1 MTEIKDTERELQLF
15 RLRLS
20 VAGLVV
26 FICFG
31 LLMLRFFWLQAI
43 RHDEYW
49 ERAESNRISVVP
61 AVPNRGLIID
71 RNGVVLARNFS
82 AYTLEITPSKIT
94 GPIDTVIDE
103 LAQLVDI
110 QARDRKRF
118 RRLLEESKTFE
129 SLPIRTRLTDEEVAR
144 FAAQRYRFPGVDIQA
159 RLFRQYPLGQT
170 ASHMIGYIGR
180 VNKKEA
186 ERLEDSEDAAN
197 YRGTEYIGKE
207 GLEKSYERELH
218 GITGYD
224 EIEVSA
230 GGRANRTL
238 SRHSPTPGNNLILSV
253 DIELQK
259 IVEKAFG
266 DRRGALVAI
275 EPETGD
281 ILAYVS
287 MPTFDPNLF
296 VEGIDT
302 KSWEELNTSLDKP
315 LLNRPL
321 IGSYPP
327 GSTFKPYMALA
338 SLELGKRTPE
348 MAISDPGYFWFG
360 NNKFRDDKEG
370 GHGRV
375 DMYRS
380 IVQSCNTYYYNL
392 ANDLGID
399 AIHDFMKPFGF
410 GQLTGIDLENER
422 RGVLPSQAWKKH
434 TFKRPELQKWYAGE
448 TISVGIG
455 QGYNSFTPLQL
466 AHAVS
471 NLANNG
477 VVMKPHL
484 VKSVED
490 ASTKARNLTVP
501 KESYRIPLKPENIEV
516 VKNAMIGVTKE
527 GTSARSF
534 ANASYISGGKTG
546 TAQAAAMSRTVKYDA
561 SKIAERLRDHSL
573 YIAFAP
579 ADKPKIALAV
589 IVENAG
595 FGAAAAAPI
604 ARLAID
610 YYLLGKRPEEPVAK
624 VEGSINGQPGP
635 VPATAPPVTEPT
647 TSTPAAPAVPAKPGA
662 AVPAA
667 PATPAAPA
675 AAPGKP
681 AVAPATAATAAAA
694 ASATA
699 KPAAPT
705 TAAPAPAP
713 APVTNKPAAAPAA
726 APGTNK
732 PAAAPA
738 PAPVTNKPAAAPAAA
753 PATNKPAAA
762 PAPATTPAAPAVA
775 KSPAASAALPAT
787 APAATPAA
795 TKTAATPAASA
806 LAATPGTP
814 TKPGTTAAPAS
825 APAPAPVPAPA
836 KPAAT
841 TAPAT
846 RASNVSKPTAGTR
859 SDDRSEP

>member
-1 MTEIKDTERELQLF
+1 MTEIKDTEREIQLF

-26 FICFG
+26 LTCFG
-31 LLMLRFFWLQAI
+31 LLMLRFIWLQAV
-43 RHDEYW
+43 RHSEYY

-71 RNGVVLARNFS
+71 RNGVILARNYS
-82 AYTLEITPSKIT
+82 AYTLEITPDKINR
-94 GPIDTVIDE
+94 PLDTVIDE
-103 LAQLVDI
+103 LAKIVDI
-110 QARDRKRF
+110 QPKDRKRF
-118 RRLLEESKTFE
+118 RRQMEESKSFE

-180 VNKKEA
+180 VNKREA
-186 ERLEDSEDAAN
+186 EKLEESEDAAN

-207 GLEKSYERELH
+207 GIEKSYERELH

-238 SRHSPTPGNNLILSV
+238 SRNAPTPGNNLILSV

-266 DRRGALVAI
+266 ERRGALVAI
-275 EPETGD
+275 DPATGD
-281 ILAYVS
+281 VLAYVS

-296 VEGIDT
+296 VEGIDS

-375 DMYRS
+375 DMYKS
-380 IVQSCNTYYYNL
+380 IVQSCNTFYYVL

-410 GQLTGIDLENER
+410 GQVTGIDLENER
-422 RGVLPSQAWKKH
+422 RGVLPSQEWKRK

-455 QGYNSFTPLQL
+455 QGYNSFTPIQL

-484 VKSVED
+484 VKSIED
-490 ASTKARNLTVP
+490 PNSKARKLTVP
-501 KESYRIPLKPENIEV
+501 KESYRIPLRQENIDF
-516 VKNAMIGVTKE
+516 VKSAMIGVTKE

-534 ANASYISGGKTG
+534 ANAPYTSGGKTG
-546 TAQAAAMSRTVKYDA
+546 TAQAAAMSKTVKYDA

-573 YIAFAP
+573 YVAFAP
-579 ADKPKIALAV
+579 ADKPRIALAV

-610 YYLLGKRPEEPVAK
+610 YYLLGKRPDEPVAK
-624 VEGSINGQPGP
+624 VESASADTQTRADANKPETKKP
-635 VPATAPPVTEPT
+635 DASKPE
-647 TSTPAAPAVPAKPGA
+647 PAKPDAPKPDPSKSESNKPSAGKPEA
-662 AVPAA
+662 K
-667 PATPAAPA
+667 PATPPA
-675 AAPGKP
+675 N
-681 AVAPATAATAAAA
+681 TAA
-694 ASATA
+694 SS
-699 KPAAPT
+699 
-705 TAAPAPAP
+705 
-713 APVTNKPAAAPAA
+713 
-726 APGTNK
+726 GT
-732 PAAAPA
+732 
-738 PAPVTNKPAAAPAAA
+738 
-753 PATNKPAAA
+753 
-762 PAPATTPAAPAVA
+762 ATTPG
-775 KSPAASAALPAT
+775 KSP
-787 APAATPAA
+787 TPSVAGGA
-795 TKTAATPAASA
+795 NKNAEQR
-806 LAATPGTP
+806 
-814 TKPGTTAAPAS
+814 S
-825 APAPAPVPAPA
+825 AP
-836 KPAAT
+836 
-841 TAPAT
+841 
-846 RASNVSKPTAGTR
+846 
-859 SDDRSEP
+859 

>member
-1 MTEIKDTERELQLF
+1 MTEIKDTEREIQLF
-15 RLRLS
+15 RVRLS

-26 FICFG
+26 LICFG
-31 LLMLRFFWLQAI
+31 LLMLRFIWLQAI
-43 RHDEYW
+43 RHSEYF

-71 RNGVVLARNFS
+71 RNGVILARNYS
-82 AYTLEITPSKIT
+82 AYTLEITPDKINR
-94 GPIDTVIDE
+94 PLDTVIDE
-103 LAQLVDI
+103 LAKIVDI
-110 QARDRKRF
+110 QQKDRKRF
-118 RRLLEESKTFE
+118 RRQMEESKSFE

-180 VNKKEA
+180 VNKREA
-186 ERLEDSEDAAN
+186 ERLEESEDAAN

-207 GLEKSYERELH
+207 GIEKSYERELH
-218 GITGYD
+218 GLTGYD

-238 SRHSPTPGNNLILSV
+238 SRSAPTPGNNLILSV

-259 IVEKAFG
+259 IIEKAFG

-275 EPETGD
+275 EPATGD
-281 ILAYVS
+281 VLAYVS

-296 VEGIDT
+296 VEGIDS
-302 KSWEELNTSLDKP
+302 KSWEDLNTSLDKP

-360 NNKFRDDKEG
+360 NNRFRDDKEG

-375 DMYRS
+375 DMYKS
-380 IVQSCNTYYYNL
+380 IVQSCNTFYYVL

-422 RGVLPSQAWKKH
+422 RGVLPSQDWKRK

-455 QGYNSFTPLQL
+455 QGYNSFTPIQL

-484 VKSVED
+484 VKSIED
-490 ASTKARNLTVP
+490 PNSKARKLTVP
-501 KESYRIPLKPENIEV
+501 KESYRIPLRQENIEF
-516 VKNAMIGVTKE
+516 VKSAMIGVTKE

-534 ANASYISGGKTG
+534 ANAPYTSGGKTG
-546 TAQAAAMSRTVKYDA
+546 TAQAAAMSKTVKYDA

-573 YIAFAP
+573 YVAFAP
-579 ADKPKIALAV
+579 ADKPRIALAV

-610 YYLLGKRPEEPVAK
+610 YYLLGKRPDEPVAK
-624 VEGSINGQPGP
+624 VE
-635 VPATAPPVTEPT
+635 
-647 TSTPAAPAVPAKPGA
+647 AAPAEPQSRTDATKPDAKKPDTNKPEASKAEAKKPEAGKPEPQKVEPGKPEEKKPAAAKPDPAKA
-662 AVPAA
+662 EAVRSEPKNAEA
-667 PATPAAPA
+667 SKPVAAPA
-675 AAPGKP
+675 ANT
-681 AVAPATAATAAAA
+681 ATATI
-694 ASATA
+694 
-699 KPAAPT
+699 KK
-705 TAAPAPAP
+705 
-713 APVTNKPAAAPAA
+713 NEQR
-726 APGTNK
+726 
-732 PAAAPA
+732 
-738 PAPVTNKPAAAPAAA
+738 
-753 PATNKPAAA
+753 
-762 PAPATTPAAPAVA
+762 
-775 KSPAASAALPAT
+775 
-787 APAATPAA
+787 
-795 TKTAATPAASA
+795 
-806 LAATPGTP
+806 
-814 TKPGTTAAPAS
+814 S
-825 APAPAPVPAPA
+825 AP
-836 KPAAT
+836 
-841 TAPAT
+841 
-846 RASNVSKPTAGTR
+846 
-859 SDDRSEP
+859 

>member
-1 MTEIKDTERELQLF
+1 MTEIKDTEREIQLF

-20 VAGLVV
+20 VAGLLVL
-26 FICFG
+26 FCFG
-31 LLMLRFFWLQAI
+31 LLALRFVWLQGV
-43 RHDEYW
+43 RYSEYHQ
-49 ERAESNRISVVP
+49 RAESNRISVVP
-61 AVPNRGLIID
+61 AVPNRGLILD
-71 RNGVVLARNFS
+71 RNGVVLARNYS
-82 AYTLEITPSKIT
+82 AYTLEITPSKI
-94 GPIDTVIDE
+94 GRPLETVIDD
-103 LAQLVDI
+103 LAQVIDI
-110 QARDRKRF
+110 QPRDRKRF
-118 RRLLEESKTFE
+118 RRLLDESKSFE

-144 FAAQRYRFPGVDIQA
+144 FVAQRYRFPGVDIQA

-180 VNKKEA
+180 VNKREA
-186 ERLEDSEDAAN
+186 ERIEQSEDAAN

-230 GGRANRTL
+230 GGRAVRTL
-238 SRHSPTPGNNLILSV
+238 SRHAPMPGKNLILSV

-259 IVEKAFG
+259 IIEQAFG

-321 IGSYPP
+321 IGTYPP
-327 GSTFKPYMALA
+327 GSTFKPFMALA
-338 SLELGKRTPE
+338 ALQNGKRTPE
-348 MAISDPGYFWFG
+348 QSIADPGYFWFG

-375 DMYRS
+375 DMTKS
-380 IVQSCNTYYYNL
+380 IVVSCNTYYYVL

-399 AIHDFMKPFGF
+399 TIHDFMKPFGF

-422 RGVLPSQAWKKH
+422 RGVLPSTAWKKR

-455 QGYNSFTPLQL
+455 QGYNAFTPLQL
-466 AHAVS
+466 AHAVA
-471 NLANNG
+471 NLANDG

-490 ASTKARNLTVP
+490 PVTRSRNLIVP
-501 KESYRIPLKPENIEV
+501 KESYRIPLKPDHVEV
-516 VKNAMIGVTKE
+516 IKNAMVAVTRE

-534 ANASYISGGKTG
+534 ASAPYTSGGKTG
-546 TAQAAAMSRTVKYDA
+546 TAQAAAMSKTVKYDA

-610 YYLLGKRPEEPVAK
+610 YYLLGKRPEAQAVK
-624 VEGSINGQPGP
+624 PGTISAA
-635 VPATAPPVTEPT
+635 ATASPAQ
-647 TSTPAAPAVPAKPGA
+647 TP
-662 AVPAA
+662 
-667 PATPAAPA
+667 
-675 AAPGKP
+675 
-681 AVAPATAATAAAA
+681 AAAA
-694 ASATA
+694 AAVSG
-699 KPAAPT
+699 PAPSV
-705 TAAPAPAP
+705 APAPRTEPAAVTAPMPAPRPAP
-713 APVTNKPAAAPAA
+713 AGSTSVPPSPPAAAIIPRQEGN
-726 APGTNK
+726 P
-732 PAAAPA
+732 
-738 PAPVTNKPAAAPAAA
+738 
-753 PATNKPAAA
+753 
-762 PAPATTPAAPAVA
+762 
-775 KSPAASAALPAT
+775 
-787 APAATPAA
+787 
-795 TKTAATPAASA
+795 
-806 LAATPGTP
+806 
-814 TKPGTTAAPAS
+814 
-825 APAPAPVPAPA
+825 
-836 KPAAT
+836 
-841 TAPAT
+841 
-846 RASNVSKPTAGTR
+846 
-859 SDDRSEP
+859 

>member
-1 MTEIKDTERELQLF
+1 MTEIKDTEREIQLF

-26 FICFG
+26 LICFG
-31 LLMLRFFWLQAI
+31 LLMLRFIWLQAI
-43 RHDEYW
+43 RHSEYY

-71 RNGVVLARNFS
+71 RNGVILARNYS
-82 AYTLEITPSKIT
+82 AYTLEITPDKINR
-94 GPIDTVIDE
+94 PLDTVIDE
-103 LAQLVDI
+103 LAKIVDI
-110 QARDRKRF
+110 QPKDRKRF
-118 RRLLEESKTFE
+118 RRQMEESKSFE

-180 VNKKEA
+180 VNKREA
-186 ERLEDSEDAAN
+186 EKLEESEDAAN

-207 GLEKSYERELH
+207 GIEKSYERELH

-238 SRHSPTPGNNLILSV
+238 SRHAPTPGNNLILSV

-275 EPETGD
+275 DPATGD
-281 ILAYVS
+281 VLAYVS

-296 VEGIDT
+296 VEGIDS

-380 IVQSCNTYYYNL
+380 IVQSCNTFYYVL

-422 RGVLPSQAWKKH
+422 RGVLPSQEWKRK

-455 QGYNSFTPLQL
+455 QGYNSFTPIQL

-471 NLANNG
+471 NLANSG

-484 VKSVED
+484 VKSIED
-490 ASTKARNLTVP
+490 PNSKARKLTVP
-501 KESYRIPLKPENIEV
+501 KESYRIPLRQENIDF
-516 VKNAMIGVTKE
+516 VKSAMIGVTKE

-534 ANASYISGGKTG
+534 ANAPYTSGGKTG
-546 TAQAAAMSRTVKYDA
+546 TAQAAAMSKTVKYDA

-573 YIAFAP
+573 YVAFAP
-579 ADKPKIALAV
+579 ADKPRIALAV

-610 YYLLGKRPEEPVAK
+610 YYLLGKRPDEPVAK
-624 VEGSINGQPGP
+624 VESA
-635 VPATAPPVTEPT
+635 PADTPSRADATKPESKKPDPNSTDSTKPDAQKPDPNKPPVKKPEAAKADAAKTEP
-647 TSTPAAPAVPAKPGA
+647 AKAEPAKPDA
-662 AVPAA
+662 
-667 PATPAAPA
+667 
-675 AAPGKP
+675 
-681 AVAPATAATAAAA
+681 
-694 ASATA
+694 A
-699 KPAAPT
+699 KPAP
-705 TAAPAPAP
+705 
-713 APVTNKPAAAPAA
+713 K
-726 APGTNK
+726 
-732 PAAAPA
+732 
-738 PAPVTNKPAAAPAAA
+738 
-753 PATNKPAAA
+753 
-762 PAPATTPAAPAVA
+762 
-775 KSPAASAALPAT
+775 KSDT
-787 APAATPAA
+787 APANAPKAAEQRSTP
-795 TKTAATPAASA
+795 
-806 LAATPGTP
+806 
-814 TKPGTTAAPAS
+814 
-825 APAPAPVPAPA
+825 
-836 KPAAT
+836 
-841 TAPAT
+841 
-846 RASNVSKPTAGTR
+846 
-859 SDDRSEP
+859 

>member
-1 MTEIKDTERELQLF
+1 VTEIKDTEREIQLF
-15 RLRLS
+15 RVRLS

-26 FICFG
+26 LICFG
-31 LLMLRFFWLQAI
+31 LLMLRFIWLQAI
-43 RHDEYW
+43 RHSEYY

-71 RNGVVLARNFS
+71 RNGVILARNYS
-82 AYTLEITPSKIT
+82 AYTLEITPDKINR
-94 GPIDTVIDE
+94 PLDTVIDE
-103 LAQLVDI
+103 LAKIVDI
-110 QARDRKRF
+110 QQKDRKRF
-118 RRLLEESKTFE
+118 RRQMEESKSFE

-180 VNKKEA
+180 VNKREA
-186 ERLEDSEDAAN
+186 ERLEESEDAAN

-207 GLEKSYERELH
+207 GIEKSYERELH
-218 GITGYD
+218 GLTGYD

-238 SRHSPTPGNNLILSV
+238 SRSAPTPGNNLILSV

-259 IVEKAFG
+259 IIEIAFG

-275 EPETGD
+275 EPATGD
-281 ILAYVS
+281 VLAYVS

-296 VEGIDT
+296 VEGIDS
-302 KSWEELNTSLDKP
+302 KSWEDLNTSLDKP

-338 SLELGKRTPE
+338 ALELGKRTPE

-360 NNKFRDDKEG
+360 NNRFRDDKEG

-375 DMYRS
+375 DMYKS
-380 IVQSCNTYYYNL
+380 IVQSCNTFYYVL

-422 RGVLPSQAWKKH
+422 RGVLPSQDWKRK

-455 QGYNSFTPLQL
+455 QGYNSFTPIQL

-484 VKSVED
+484 VKSIED
-490 ASTKARNLTVP
+490 PNSKARKLTVP
-501 KESYRIPLKPENIEV
+501 KESYRIPLRQENIEF
-516 VKNAMIGVTKE
+516 VKSAMIGVTKE

-534 ANASYISGGKTG
+534 ANAPYTSGGKTG
-546 TAQAAAMSRTVKYDA
+546 TAQAAAMSKTVKYDA

-573 YIAFAP
+573 YVAFAP
-579 ADKPKIALAV
+579 ADKPRIALAV

-610 YYLLGKRPEEPVAK
+610 YYLLGKRPDEPVAK
-624 VEGSINGQPGP
+624 VEVAPAESQNRTDATKPDAKKPDTNKPDTNKPEASKAEAKKPEAGKPEPQKVEPGKP
-635 VPATAPPVTEPT
+635 EEKKP
-647 TSTPAAPAVPAKPGA
+647 PAAKPDPAKA
-662 AVPAA
+662 EAVRSEPKSTEASK
-667 PATPAAPA
+667 PVAAPA
-675 AAPGKP
+675 AN
-681 AVAPATAATAAAA
+681 AATA
-694 ASATA
+694 TI
-699 KPAAPT
+699 KK
-705 TAAPAPAP
+705 
-713 APVTNKPAAAPAA
+713 NEQR
-726 APGTNK
+726 
-732 PAAAPA
+732 
-738 PAPVTNKPAAAPAAA
+738 
-753 PATNKPAAA
+753 
-762 PAPATTPAAPAVA
+762 
-775 KSPAASAALPAT
+775 
-787 APAATPAA
+787 
-795 TKTAATPAASA
+795 
-806 LAATPGTP
+806 
-814 TKPGTTAAPAS
+814 S
-825 APAPAPVPAPA
+825 AP
-836 KPAAT
+836 
-841 TAPAT
+841 
-846 RASNVSKPTAGTR
+846 
-859 SDDRSEP
+859 

>member
-1 MTEIKDTERELQLF
+1 MTEIKDTEREIQLF
-15 RLRLS
+15 RFRLS
-20 VAGLVV
+20 VASL
-26 FICFG
+26 FILACFG
-31 LLMLRFFWLQAI
+31 VLMLRFVWLQAV
-43 RHDEYW
+43 RYNEYF

-61 AVPNRGLIID
+61 AVPNRGLIVD
-71 RNGVVLARNFS
+71 RNGVVLARNYS
-82 AYTLEITPSKIT
+82 AYTLEITPSKI
-94 GPIDTVIDE
+94 GRPLETVIDE
-103 LAQLVDI
+103 LAKIVDI
-110 QARDRKRF
+110 QPRDRRRFKRQM
-118 RRLLEESKTFE
+118 EESKSFE

-144 FAAQRYRFPGVDIQA
+144 FAAQQFRFPGVDIQA

-180 VNKKEA
+180 VNKREA
-186 ERLEDSEDAAN
+186 ERLEESEDAAN
-197 YRGTEYIGKE
+197 YRGTDYIGKE
-207 GLEKSYERELH
+207 GLEKSYERHLH
-218 GITGYD
+218 GVTGYD

-230 GGRANRTL
+230 GGRAVRTL
-238 SRHSPTPGNNLILSV
+238 SRHAPIPGKNLILSV

-296 VEGIDT
+296 VDGIDT

-321 IGSYPP
+321 IGTYPP

-338 SLELGKRTPE
+338 ALELGKRTPE

-380 IVQSCNTYYYNL
+380 IVQSCNTYYYML
-392 ANDLGID
+392 GNDLGID

-422 RGVLPSQAWKKH
+422 RGVLPSTEWKRK

-448 TISVGIG
+448 TVSVGIG

-466 AHAVS
+466 AHAVA
-471 NLANNG
+471 NLSNNG

-490 ASTKARNLTVP
+490 PLSKVRELTVP
-501 KESYRIPLKPENIEV
+501 KESYRIPLQPQNIDV

-534 ANASYISGGKTG
+534 ANAPYVSGGKTG
-546 TAQAAAMSRTVKYDA
+546 TAQAAAMSKTVKYEA
-561 SKIAERLRDHSL
+561 SRIAERLRDHSL

-610 YYLLGKRPEEPVAK
+610 YYLLGKRPDEPVAK
-624 VEGSINGQPGP
+624 VEGS
-635 VPATAPPVTEPT
+635 TE
-647 TSTPAAPAVPAKPGA
+647 
-662 AVPAA
+662 
-667 PATPAAPA
+667 
-675 AAPGKP
+675 
-681 AVAPATAATAAAA
+681 AATQ
-694 ASATA
+694 
-699 KPAAPT
+699 
-705 TAAPAPAP
+705 
-713 APVTNKPAAAPAA
+713 
-726 APGTNK
+726 
-732 PAAAPA
+732 
-738 PAPVTNKPAAAPAAA
+738 
-753 PATNKPAAA
+753 
-762 PAPATTPAAPAVA
+762 
-775 KSPAASAALPAT
+775 
-787 APAATPAA
+787 
-795 TKTAATPAASA
+795 
-806 LAATPGTP
+806 
-814 TKPGTTAAPAS
+814 
-825 APAPAPVPAPA
+825 PAPAPVPAPVPA
-836 KPAAT
+836 PASSAPPVPPNKPSSAAPAAPAPAAPAPTAPAAT
-841 TAPAT
+841 PPAMTTGRRAP
-846 RASNVSKPTAGTR
+846 
-859 SDDRSEP
+859 

>member
-1 MTEIKDTERELQLF
+1 MKEFKDTEHELQLF
-15 RLRLS
+15 RVRLS
-20 VAGLVV
+20 VAGLLV

-43 RHDEYW
+43 RHNEYQ

-71 RNGVVLARNFS
+71 RNGVILARNFS
-82 AYTLEITPSKIT
+82 AYTLEITPSKINR
-94 GPIDTVIDE
+94 PLDVVIDE
-103 LAQLVDI
+103 LAKIVDI
-110 QARDRKRF
+110 QPKDRKRLK
-118 RRLLEESKTFE
+118 RLMEESKTFE
-129 SLPIRTRLTDEEVAR
+129 SLPIRTRLSDEEVAR
-144 FAAQRYRFPGVDIQA
+144 FAVQRYRFPGVDIQA

-180 VNKKEA
+180 VNKREA
-186 ERLEDSEDAAN
+186 ERLEQGDDAAN
-197 YRGTEYIGKE
+197 YRGTEYLGKE

-218 GITGYD
+218 GTTGYD

-238 SRHSPTPGNNLILSV
+238 SRTAPTPGNNLILSV

-259 IVEKAFG
+259 IIEKAFG

-275 EPETGD
+275 DPQTGD

-302 KSWEELNTSLDKP
+302 KSWDELNTSPDKP

-338 SLELGKRTPE
+338 ALESGKRTPE
-348 MAISDPGYFWFG
+348 SAISDPGYFWFG

-375 DMYRS
+375 DMYKS
-380 IVQSCNTYYYNL
+380 IVQSCNTYYYVL

-399 AIHDFMKPFGF
+399 VIHDFMKPFGF

-422 RGVLPSQAWKKH
+422 RGVLPSTEWKRR

-471 NLANNG
+471 NLANKGLVN
-477 VVMKPHL
+477 KPHL

-490 ASTKARNLTVP
+490 SSTKVRTLTVVKP
-501 KESYRIPLKPENIEV
+501 SYQIPLKPENIAV
-516 VKNAMIGVTKE
+516 IHNAMVGVTKE

-534 ANASYISGGKTG
+534 ANAPYTTGGKTG
-546 TAQAAAMSRTVKYDA
+546 TAQAAALSRSVKYDA
-561 SKIAERLRDHSL
+561 SKIAENLRDHSL

-579 ADKPKIALAV
+579 ADKPRIALAV

-604 ARLAID
+604 ARLAMD
-610 YYLLGKRPEEPVAK
+610 YYLTGKRPDEPVPKPEAPSTPEPAA
-624 VEGSINGQPGP
+624 VSPAANSPAPTGSP
-635 VPATAPPVTEPT
+635 VPARPSTVAPLSKPPVTPSPPT
-647 TSTPAAPAVPAKPGA
+647 VPPGTSLPTPATTAPMSNTVGRAAPTPTPSVAVPKPSA
-662 AVPAA
+662 LPSKPLKSEPPQSEPRSVP
-667 PATPAAPA
+667 
-675 AAPGKP
+675 KP
-681 AVAPATAATAAAA
+681 ESKPELKP
-694 ASATA
+694 
-699 KPAAPT
+699 KPAAPLSI
-705 TAAPAPAP
+705 PER
-713 APVTNKPAAAPAA
+713 
-726 APGTNK
+726 
-732 PAAAPA
+732 
-738 PAPVTNKPAAAPAAA
+738 
-753 PATNKPAAA
+753 
-762 PAPATTPAAPAVA
+762 
-775 KSPAASAALPAT
+775 
-787 APAATPAA
+787 
-795 TKTAATPAASA
+795 
-806 LAATPGTP
+806 
-814 TKPGTTAAPAS
+814 S
-825 APAPAPVPAPA
+825 AP
-836 KPAAT
+836 
-841 TAPAT
+841 
-846 RASNVSKPTAGTR
+846 
-859 SDDRSEP
+859 

>member
-1 MTEIKDTERELQLF
+1 MTEIKDTEREIQLF
-15 RLRLS
+15 RFRLS
-20 VAGLVV
+20 VASL
-26 FICFG
+26 FILACFG
-31 LLMLRFFWLQAI
+31 VLMLRFVWLQAV
-43 RHDEYW
+43 RYNEYF

-61 AVPNRGLIID
+61 AVPNRGLIVD
-71 RNGVVLARNFS
+71 RNGVVLARNYS
-82 AYTLEITPSKIT
+82 AYTLEITPSKI
-94 GPIDTVIDE
+94 GRPLETVIDE
-103 LAQLVDI
+103 LAKIVDI
-110 QARDRKRF
+110 QPRDRRRFKRQM
-118 RRLLEESKTFE
+118 EESKSFE

-144 FAAQRYRFPGVDIQA
+144 FAAQQFRFPGVDIQA

-180 VNKKEA
+180 VNKREA
-186 ERLEDSEDAAN
+186 ERLEESEDAAN
-197 YRGTEYIGKE
+197 YRGTDYIGKE
-207 GLEKSYERELH
+207 GLEKSYERHLH
-218 GITGYD
+218 GVTGYD

-230 GGRANRTL
+230 GGRAVRTL
-238 SRHSPTPGNNLILSV
+238 SRHAPIPGKNLILSV

-296 VEGIDT
+296 VDGIDT

-321 IGSYPP
+321 IGTYPP

-338 SLELGKRTPE
+338 ALELGKRTPE

-380 IVQSCNTYYYNL
+380 IVQSCNTYYYML
-392 ANDLGID
+392 GNDLGID

-422 RGVLPSQAWKKH
+422 RGVLPSTEWKRK

-448 TISVGIG
+448 TVSVGIG

-466 AHAVS
+466 AHAVA
-471 NLANNG
+471 NLSNNG

-490 ASTKARNLTVP
+490 PLSKVRELTVP
-501 KESYRIPLKPENIEV
+501 KESYRIPLQPQNIDV

-534 ANASYISGGKTG
+534 ANAPYVSGGKTG
-546 TAQAAAMSRTVKYDA
+546 TAQAAAMSKTVKYEA
-561 SKIAERLRDHSL
+561 SRIAERLRDHSL

-610 YYLLGKRPEEPVAK
+610 YYLLGKRPDEPVAK
-624 VEGSINGQPGP
+624 VEGS
-635 VPATAPPVTEPT
+635 TE
-647 TSTPAAPAVPAKPGA
+647 
-662 AVPAA
+662 
-667 PATPAAPA
+667 
-675 AAPGKP
+675 
-681 AVAPATAATAAAA
+681 AATQ
-694 ASATA
+694 
-699 KPAAPT
+699 
-705 TAAPAPAP
+705 
-713 APVTNKPAAAPAA
+713 
-726 APGTNK
+726 
-732 PAAAPA
+732 
-738 PAPVTNKPAAAPAAA
+738 
-753 PATNKPAAA
+753 
-762 PAPATTPAAPAVA
+762 
-775 KSPAASAALPAT
+775 
-787 APAATPAA
+787 
-795 TKTAATPAASA
+795 
-806 LAATPGTP
+806 
-814 TKPGTTAAPAS
+814 
-825 APAPAPVPAPA
+825 PAPAPVPAPA
-836 KPAAT
+836 SSAPPAPPNKPSSAAPAAPAPAAPAPTAPAAT
-841 TAPAT
+841 PPAMTTGRRAP
-846 RASNVSKPTAGTR
+846 
-859 SDDRSEP
+859 

>member
-20 VAGLVV
+20 VAGLAV

-31 LLMLRFFWLQAI
+31 LLMLRFLWLQAV
-43 RHDEYW
+43 RHSEYA

-61 AVPNRGLIID
+61 AVPNRGLIVD
-71 RNGVVLARNFS
+71 RNGIVLARNYS
-82 AYTLEITPSKIT
+82 AYTLEITPAKIDRQL
-94 GPIDTVIDE
+94 DTVIDE

-110 QARDRKRF
+110 QPKDRKRF
-118 RRLLEESKTFE
+118 RRLMEESKTFE

-159 RLFRQYPLGQT
+159 RLFRQYPLGST

-186 ERLEDSEDAAN
+186 ERLEASEDAAN

-207 GLEKSYERELH
+207 GIEKSYEKHLH
-218 GITGYD
+218 GVTGYD

-238 SRHSPTPGNNLILSV
+238 SRTAPTPGNNLILSV

-259 IVEKAFG
+259 IIEKAFG

-287 MPTFDPNLF
+287 MPTYDPNLF
-296 VEGIDT
+296 VEGIDAR
-302 KSWEELNTSLDKP
+302 SWEELNTSLDKP
-315 LLNRPL
+315 LLNRAL

-338 SLELGKRTPE
+338 ALELGKRTPE
-348 MAISDPGYFWFG
+348 FGIFDPGYFMFG
-360 NNKFRDDKEG
+360 NNRFRDDKEG

-375 DMYRS
+375 DMYKS
-380 IVQSCNTYYYNL
+380 IVQSCNTYYYVL

-410 GQLTGIDLENER
+410 GQLTGVDLENER
-422 RGVLPSQAWKKH
+422 RGVLPSQDWKRKMY
-434 TFKRPELQKWYAGE
+434 KRPELQKWYAGE

-455 QGYNSFTPLQL
+455 QGYNSFTPMQL
-466 AHAVS
+466 AHAVA
-471 NLANNG
+471 NLSNNG

-484 VKSVED
+484 VKMIENGT
-490 ASTKARNLTVP
+490 TKARKLTVP
-501 KESYRIPLKPENIEV
+501 KESYRIPLKQENIEV
-516 VKNAMIGVTKE
+516 IKQAMIGVTKE

-534 ANASYISGGKTG
+534 ANAPFSSGGKTG
-546 TAQAAAMSRTVKYDA
+546 TAQAAAMSKNVKYDA

-610 YYLLGKRPEEPVAK
+610 YYLTGKRPDE
-624 VEGSINGQPGP
+624 
-635 VPATAPPVTEPT
+635 
-647 TSTPAAPAVPAKPGA
+647 
-662 AVPAA
+662 
-667 PATPAAPA
+667 
-675 AAPGKP
+675 
-681 AVAPATAATAAAA
+681 
-694 ASATA
+694 
-699 KPAAPT
+699 
-705 TAAPAPAP
+705 
-713 APVTNKPAAAPAA
+713 
-726 APGTNK
+726 
-732 PAAAPA
+732 
-738 PAPVTNKPAAAPAAA
+738 
-753 PATNKPAAA
+753 
-762 PAPATTPAAPAVA
+762 
-775 KSPAASAALPAT
+775 
-787 APAATPAA
+787 
-795 TKTAATPAASA
+795 
-806 LAATPGTP
+806 
-814 TKPGTTAAPAS
+814 
-825 APAPAPVPAPA
+825 PAPA
-836 KPAAT
+836 KPKVKEAVPAAQPQT
-841 TAPAT
+841 QAGPPPAAANASTGRAP
-846 RASNVSKPTAGTR
+846 
-859 SDDRSEP
+859 

>member
-15 RLRLS
+15 RMRLS

-31 LLMLRFFWLQAI
+31 LLMLRFLWLQAI
-43 RHDEYW
+43 RHSEYF
-49 ERAESNRISVVP
+49 ERAESNRISIVP
-61 AVPNRGLIID
+61 AVPNRGLIVD

-82 AYTLEITPSKIT
+82 AYTLEITPAKIDRHL
-94 GPIDTVIDE
+94 DTVIDE
-103 LAQLVDI
+103 LSQLVDI
-110 QARDRKRF
+110 QPKDRKRF
-118 RRLLEESKTFE
+118 RRLMEESKTFE
-129 SLPIRTRLTDEEVAR
+129 SLPIRTRLSDEEVAR

-180 VNKKEA
+180 VNKHEA
-186 ERLEDSEDAAN
+186 EKLEESEDAAN

-207 GLEKSYERELH
+207 GLEKSYEKQLH

-230 GGRANRTL
+230 GGRAVRTL
-238 SRHSPTPGNNLILSV
+238 SRTSPTPGNNLILSV

-259 IVEKAFG
+259 IIEQAFG

-296 VEGIDT
+296 VEGIDA

-338 SLELGKRTPE
+338 SLELGKRTPDQ
-348 MAISDPGYFWFG
+348 AIFDPGYFWFG

-375 DMYRS
+375 DMYKS

-422 RGVLPSQAWKKH
+422 RGVLPSQEWKRNAY
-434 TFKRPELQKWYAGE
+434 KRPEQQKWFAGE

-466 AHAVS
+466 AHAVA
-471 NLANNG
+471 NLSNNG

-484 VKSVED
+484 VKMVENG
-490 ASTKARNLTVP
+490 SNKARKLTVP
-501 KESYRIPLKPENIEV
+501 KESYRIPLKQDNIDF
-516 VKNAMIGVTKE
+516 VKSAMIGVTKE

-534 ANASYISGGKTG
+534 ANAPYASGGKTG
-546 TAQAAAMSRTVKYDA
+546 TAQAAAMSKNVKYDA

-604 ARLAID
+604 ARMAID
-610 YYLLGKRPEEPVAK
+610 YYLLGKRPEDPVR
-624 VEGSINGQPGP
+624 
-635 VPATAPPVTEPT
+635 
-647 TSTPAAPAVPAKPGA
+647 PAAKTVA
-662 AVPAA
+662 AN
-667 PATPAAPA
+667 TNTD
-675 AAPGKP
+675 
-681 AVAPATAATAAAA
+681 ATAATAANTAA
-694 ASATA
+694 ATTAATAA
-699 KPAAPT
+699 KPAAANSAAANSAVTPAPKPAAPV
-705 TAAPAPAP
+705 TAPALSTAPAAQSKPSNAPPNPPNAPAPAAAIT
-713 APVTNKPAAAPAA
+713 APGAPA
-726 APGTNK
+726 N
-732 PAAAPA
+732 
-738 PAPVTNKPAAAPAAA
+738 
-753 PATNKPAAA
+753 
-762 PAPATTPAAPAVA
+762 
-775 KSPAASAALPAT
+775 
-787 APAATPAA
+787 
-795 TKTAATPAASA
+795 
-806 LAATPGTP
+806 
-814 TKPGTTAAPAS
+814 
-825 APAPAPVPAPA
+825 PAPA
-836 KPAAT
+836 KPAS
-841 TAPAT
+841 TAGAQPPKPAT
-846 RASNVSKPTAGTR
+846 PKANAFNASNPSKATDSAPR
-859 SDDRSEP
+859 STP